1 MSWINPLDKVPQIP
15 QDYANHYIYGQ
26 ALFVVLLIIGF
37 SCLVA
42 GGVLLAVA
50 AGKKIIDYRKEME
63 PLTMCVAK
71 TIVTVL
77 GGVVPWL
84 CTALHLIK

>member
-1 MSWINPLDKVPQIP
+1 MSWINPLDRVPQIP
-15 QDYANHYIYGQ
+15 QDYANHFIYGQ
-26 ALFVVLLIIGF
+26 ALFVAVLLAGF
-37 SCLVA
+37 SVLVA
-42 GGVLLAVA
+42 GAVLLVVA
-50 AGKKIIDYRKEME
+50 AAKKIVDYHKEME

-77 GGVVPWL
+77 GGVIPWL